1 MKETVVPPRVMEK
14 WFDLADSMPSANPL
28 FAQDSG
34 RSLSNEYASVI
45 HETTITNIQQQ
56 GDQVLAAYN
65 QALGFLKEELVPD
78 PENISVNTTRLSLY
92 DRYRDQYNEKKLE
105 MEDLIEQ
112 KRKNLRSLDF
122 ELWFQRH
129 YPSLVS
135 KVESAYIK
143 WLIFGE
149 KEMCDIY
156 IAYLDSGTSAK
167 NLEDARIA
175 LRSSGVTSLDRTRT
189 IYPVSF
195 EPSDW
200 YKYLLPE

>member
-1 MKETVVPPRVMEK
+1 MEK